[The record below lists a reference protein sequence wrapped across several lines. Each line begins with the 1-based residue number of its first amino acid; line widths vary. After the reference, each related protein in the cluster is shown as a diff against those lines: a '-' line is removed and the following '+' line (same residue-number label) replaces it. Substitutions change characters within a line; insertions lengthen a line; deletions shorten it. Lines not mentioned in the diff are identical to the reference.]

1 MAQWCVKMAEIGY
14 GRTKEELKD
23 TVKKILD
30 RDGRYVPEFKDNRPG
45 KDWYYLFL
53 RRHPELTER
62 KPESLQIS
70 RAMACSEEKVLKWF
84 NDFEAF
90 IRENGIKS
98 PSQIANVDETGCPFQ
113 AGSSGKIIVEKG
125 ISNAYQISS
134 PSKEQITTLVCGF
147 ANGTV
152 LPPYHLYPGQRLNAQ
167 WTQDAVPDSYFGV
180 TAKGWMETE
189 AFYAWIANRFV
200 KQGPAIRPI
209 VLLLDGH
216 ESHIDM
222 YISKFCAENQI
233 LLYCLPPH
241 CSHIMQPLDV
251 GFFHPLKSQWRK
263 ACKEFT
269 EKNPGVTVNKMN
281 FSRVFRDA
289 WQKTVTFEGM
299 VSSFAKA
306 GIWPVYSSRSN
317 KKAFAPATA
326 YMRGPQE
333 GKENIPLP
341 AKVKEA
347 DEPTPPIQKRDH
359 RPHLTA
365 LQSLEK
371 ALSEDQLV
379 KFRRRLHEGYDL
391 EMDDPLY
398 KVWKSLITTELS
410 SNPGTSK
417 DIEVPNARRQLAFRV
432 ESSREITPHDKE
444 TKRAKE
450 TATALAPAFS
460 ELLVYPGIVKKKER
474 KRAVKHCL
482 PRHLTSHEAI
492 HLMQEE
498 NKRKKK
504 EEDEKQRR
512 KEERERKRE
521 EKENAKKIE
530 KEKKEE
536 SQRKHQ
542 DGFGNARSV
551 ESQMTMK
558 KSQMTGLDAT
568 TVHTGFT
575 LNVLV

>member
-1 MAQWCVKMAEIGY
+1 M
-14 GRTKEELKD
+14 
-23 TVKKILD
+23 
-30 RDGRYVPEFKDNRPG
+30 
-45 KDWYYLFL
+45 
-53 RRHPELTER
+53 
-62 KPESLQIS
+62 
-70 RAMACSEEKVLKWF
+70 LKWL

-147 ANGTV
+147 ANGTA

-167 WTQDAVPDSYFGV
+167 WTQDAVPDSCFGV

-189 AFYAWIANRFV
+189 AFYVWIANRFV
-200 KQGPAIRPI
+200 KQVPAIRPI

-241 CSHIMQPLDV
+241 CSHTMQPLDV
-251 GFFHPLKSQWRK
+251 GFFHSLKSQWRK

-269 EKNPGVTVNKMN
+269 ERNPGVTVNKMN

-306 GIWPVYSSRSN
+306 GIWPVDSLRIS

-326 YMRGPQE
+326 YMGGPQE
-333 GKENIPLP
+333 GKENVPPP
-341 AKVKEA
+341 AKVNEA
-347 DEPTPPIQKRDH
+347 DEPTPPIQKQDQ

-379 KFRRRLHEGYDL
+379 KFRRQLHEGYDL

-398 KVWKSLITTELS
+398 KVWKGLITTELS

-417 DIEVPNARRQLAFRV
+417 GIEVPNARWQLAFRV

-460 ELLVYPGIVKKKER
+460 EILYMNIFVYICIAHNKNNYVCRYFSILLSCNFVV
-474 KRAVKHCL
+474 V
-482 PRHLTSHEAI
+482 
-492 HLMQEE
+492 
-498 NKRKKK
+498 
-504 EEDEKQRR
+504 
-512 KEERERKRE
+512 
-521 EKENAKKIE
+521 
-530 KEKKEE
+530 
-536 SQRKHQ
+536 
-542 DGFGNARSV
+542 ARN
-551 ESQMTMK
+551 TNIYK
-558 KSQMTGLDAT
+558 
-568 TVHTGFT
+568 
-575 LNVLV
+575 NV